1 VKRIFILF
9 MAGIVFC
16 VCSASVIKNP
26 AGLIANQKAH
36 DYYDRKDYK
45 SAFINYQKA
54 SELGIPEAQYYL
66 ANMYLEGKGSKKN
79 KTEAIM
85 WIEKSANGGFAMAQV
100 SMGFRYQFG
109 TGVSKDLPRA
119 YKLFLR
125 AAKADSPEGQYF
137 LAFLIATGQGTA
149 KNSKQALKWFRIAKS
164 NGFPVPSNLLSQAGV
179 ASIGKKG
186 WRANKKSKESKLVW
200 QIQSNLSKLGYNP
213 GPVDGL
219 IGKKT
224 RIAIRSFQKENGIV
238 IDGKPSDLLLIKIK
252 KVYNPSHNK
261 KH

>member
-1 VKRIFILF
+1 MKRIFILF
-9 MAGIVFC
+9 VACIIFC
-16 VCSASVIKNP
+16 VCSASVFKNP
-26 AGLIANQKAH
+26 VGLVANQKAD

-45 SAFINYQKA
+45 SAFINYKKA

-79 KTEAIM
+79 TTEAII
-85 WIEKSANGGFAMAQV
+85 WLGKSANGGFAPAQV
-100 SMGFRYQFG
+100 SMGLHYQFG
-109 TGVSKDLPRA
+109 SGVSKDLSRA

-125 AAKADSPEGQYF
+125 AAKAGAPEGQYF
-137 LAFLIATGQGTA
+137 LAFFFATGQGTA
-149 KNSKQALKWFRIAKS
+149 KSNKKALKWFRIAKS
-164 NGFPVPSNLLSQAGV
+164 NGFPVPSSLLSQAGV

-186 WRANKKSKESKLVW
+186 WIGTEESKESKLVW
-200 QIQSNLSKLGYNP
+200 QIQSNLTKLGYKP

-219 IGKKT
+219 MGKKT
-224 RIAIRSFQKENGIV
+224 DTAIRLFQEKNGLV